1 MPKTGYF
8 VLHANVKP
16 KVTAGSYDLVSEQ
29 TGLPFDVATEHTHI
43 KVSSPRYSMPTDQIL
58 STFPPANAEG
68 AFGDRLPQIVLKR
81 RTLPWERNPEEKSQV
96 SDTPWLALVVVA
108 EGEAQLSTA
117 TPVAQCLTPADGVP
131 LLEPSDQDV
140 AQGLYLAVTQTVVN
154 KIFPTIEDLPLLTH
168 VREVDINDTELANGD
183 DDGWLAVVL
192 ANRLPV
198 FDKAN
203 GKPVRYMACLVSVEA
218 QLPHLAKPQ
227 AAVDEFSFELAQD
240 WRVLAE
246 IDPKIGIDPRVMG
259 GVDLGGLALPAQGLQ
274 QHGAHATRS
283 KAAKAAKMAQAA
295 QQLGAGALPRAGGG
309 LDGAAAMKEAPYANQ
324 WKQVTQQVNAAALD
338 PNAKVLVRDTMAA
351 GFRLPIEVFALE
363 PVYRF
368 PVLAHWSFTTTE
380 GATFETLMQGLDV
393 GLLGTLPE
401 PDPNTP
407 PAARPLP
414 EVVETG
420 HVGLDHRTRRGDAAR
435 AWYRGPMVP
444 FPMLR
449 DGDSNQPLL
458 AHASD
463 QLRRVVPDGR
473 EDLAL
478 AAAFEIGRLLALSQL
493 SVVSALLRFRNEQ
506 FGIGRLRETLSRVI
520 PYKLPELVDT
530 RIDFGRFVA
539 MQFIGD
545 LVVNPETMLGPR
557 RPVADPGRELKV
569 DGDLNAV
576 IAAGFGFD
584 LAAVTKLADQ
594 VGVLGA
600 VARTPVSVAQ
610 ATEGLTPALVADL
623 HATLDASLAKVLDVA
638 IPQQKLQVPKGARVA
653 KGARPARAGHDA
665 LDELIGR
672 GEARHDDEEA
682 KGS

>member
-1 MPKTGYF
+1 MSRV
-8 VLHANVKP
+8 VL
-16 KVTAGSYDLVSEQ
+16 
-29 TGLPFDVATEHTHI
+29 TEHA
-43 KVSSPRYSMPTDQIL
+43 V
-58 STFPPANAEG
+58 
-68 AFGDRLPQIVLKR
+68 
-81 RTLPWERNPEEKSQV
+81 
-96 SDTPWLALVVVA
+96 
-108 EGEAQLSTA
+108 
-117 TPVAQCLTPADGVP
+117 
-131 LLEPSDQDV
+131 QDL
-140 AQGLYLAVTQTVVN
+140 QG
-154 KIFPTIEDLPLLTH
+154 I
-168 VREVDINDTELANGD
+168 
-183 DDGWLAVVL
+183 
-192 ANRLPV
+192 
-198 FDKAN
+198 
-203 GKPVRYMACLVSVEA
+203 
-218 QLPHLAKPQ
+218 
-227 AAVDEFSFELAQD
+227 
-240 WRVLAE
+240 
-246 IDPKIGIDPRVMG
+246 
-259 GVDLGGLALPAQGLQ
+259 
-274 QHGAHATRS
+274 
-283 KAAKAAKMAQAA
+283 
-295 QQLGAGALPRAGGG
+295 
-309 LDGAAAMKEAPYANQ
+309 
-324 WKQVTQQVNAAALD
+324 
-338 PNAKVLVRDTMAA
+338 
-351 GFRLPIEVFALE
+351 
-363 PVYRF
+363 
-368 PVLAHWSFTTTE
+368 
-380 GATFETLMQGLDV
+380 
-393 GLLGTLPE
+393 
-401 PDPNTP
+401 
-407 PAARPLP
+407 
-414 EVVETG
+414 
-420 HVGLDHRTRRGDAAR
+420 
-435 AWYRGPMVP
+435 
-444 FPMLR
+444 
-449 DGDSNQPLL
+449 SNQPLL

-610 ATEGLTPALVADL
+610 APDGLTPALVADL